1 MNHSMRRALTALL
14 VVMLTA
20 AVATSA
26 KTQLYDF
33 RTVVDS
39 NQGSIRSGSA
49 ALPSA
54 TAAKS
59 PSAPSPTWAPSDRS
73 CRRDGSVTTLA
84 DDANRFSFLGRT
96 LRSTGPDCIRGSRW
110 TTSRE
115 ESSASSGTVCHHRGR
130 DERSSTPHS
139 PLS

>member
-49 ALPSA
+49 ALPST

-59 PSAPSPTWAPSDRS
+59 PSAPSPTWAPR
-73 CRRDGSVTTLA
+73 
-84 DDANRFSFLGRT
+84 
-96 LRSTGPDCIRGSRW
+96 
-110 TTSRE
+110 
-115 ESSASSGTVCHHRGR
+115 
-130 DERSSTPHS
+130 
-139 PLS
+139 